1 MTSLFHFEEKI
12 HRNHLSRAET
22 IRLLF
27 PRLLSH
33 VLEHLG
39 FPNEPHHERRRVCE
53 ATFTVKKWQFM
64 PKDPHLPSYPLVKVD
79 PHIDPS

>member
-12 HRNHLSRAET
+12 HRNHHRRAET
-22 IRLLF
+22 VPLLF

-39 FPNEPHHERRRVCE
+39 FPVEPHHECRRV
-53 ATFTVKKWQFM
+53 
-64 PKDPHLPSYPLVKVD
+64 
-79 PHIDPS
+79 